1 METEKV
7 IDSLVAALQAFNK
20 DDVDADR
27 AADLY
32 SEAMKNV
39 YNLKAR
45 KIVDIHYFSDENA
58 EKIGAAL
65 AEEFLMKRSREHS
78 DRFETMGGT
87 FKNKGIARRAAL
99 IIEESFNS

>member
-7 IDSLVAALQAFNK
+7 IDSLINALQAAK
-20 DDVDADR
+20 DGRDED
-27 AADLY
+27 DLLY
-32 SEAMKNV
+32 VEAMSNARL
-39 YNLKAR
+39 LKAR
-45 KIVDIHYFSDENA
+45 KIVDIHYFPDEQA

-65 AEEFLMKRSREHS
+65 AEEFLLKRSREHP

-87 FKNKGIARRAAL
+87 FRNKGIARRAAL